1 MHFYILY
8 QIYLFL
14 QNIQFVYLI
23 LVIFLIIF
31 WLSFADES
39 LRTVNSELRD
49 LPSISLSSL
58 PLILKVWNVQNSHSF
73 FYTFVLLVI
82 VPVHAQKIEVMLWY
96 AVSLTSYA
104 ATFFSYLWRIVVYPS
119 LLNTNLHRNPTI
131 WMVVHLKSS
140 PTEWRF
146 QSSLVPKVSH
156 RLGF

>member
-82 VPVHAQKIEVMLWY
+82 VPVHAQKIEVMLRY

-104 ATFFSYLWRIVVYPS
+104 ATFFS
-119 LLNTNLHRNPTI
+119 
-131 WMVVHLKSS
+131 
-140 PTEWRF
+140 
-146 QSSLVPKVSH
+146 
-156 RLGF
+156 